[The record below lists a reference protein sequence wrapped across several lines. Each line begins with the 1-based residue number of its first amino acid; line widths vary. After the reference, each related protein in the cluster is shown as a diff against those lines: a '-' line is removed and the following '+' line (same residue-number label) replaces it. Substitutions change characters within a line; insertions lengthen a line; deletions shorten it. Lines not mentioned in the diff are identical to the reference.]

1 MAVSLAVKTLRRSP
15 STASAPA
22 AGGGGAREALL
33 AAARS
38 EFAAKGLGGARV
50 AMIAERAGVNKQLLY
65 YYFGSKD
72 GLYRSAL
79 ESVYAEI
86 RDLERGLRLDE
97 AAPEEAMAKLV
108 GFSFDYL
115 AQHPDF
121 IGLLNHE
128 NARGAMHVRSSPAI
142 RATNSPLIELIAAT
156 LKRGVRAKVFRSNVD
171 PVELYIS
178 VAGMSYFF
186 FSNRL
191 TLTSIFGRDLSQ
203 PKVAEAYKRHV
214 VSLAMAGLRP

>member
-15 STASAPA
+15 SAASATA
-22 AGGGGAREALL
+22 AGGAREALL

>member
-1 MAVSLAVKTLRRSP
+1 MKRILSVLLLC
-15 STASAPA
+15 ASALF
-22 AGGGGAREALL
+22 AL
-33 AAARS
+33 AHC
-38 EFAAKGLGGARV
+38 
-50 AMIAERAGVNKQLLY
+50 
-65 YYFGSKD
+65 SKKLH
-72 GLYRSAL
+72 GKF
-79 ESVYAEI
+79 V
-86 RDLERGLRLDE
+86 
-97 AAPEEAMAKLV
+97 AMAKLV

>member
-1 MAVSLAVKTLRRSP
+1 MSI
-15 STASAPA
+15 
-22 AGGGGAREALL
+22 L

-38 EFAAKGLGGARV
+38 EFAAKGLTGARV
-50 AMIAERAGVNKQLLY
+50 NVIAARAGVNKQLIY

-72 GLYRSAL
+72 DLYCAAL
-79 ESVYAEI
+79 EAVYTEI
-86 RDLERGLRLDE
+86 RTQERSLNLDDMK
-97 AAPEEAMAKLV
+97 PEQAMTTLI

-115 AQHPDF
+115 AHHPDF

-128 NARGAMHVRSSPAI
+128 NAQGAQHVRKSSAI
-142 RATNSPLIELIAAT
+142 RDTNSPLIELIAST
-156 LKRGVRAKVFRSNVD
+156 LARGIKAKVFRRGVD

-191 TLTSIFGRDLSQ
+191 TLSSIFGRDL
-203 PKVAEAYKRHV
+203 EATQAVGAYRRHV
-214 VSLAMAGLRP
+214 VAFAMAGLQR